1 MILDSKNSKWF
12 YSVILVL
19 VFILYH
25 NKQDSNQHI
34 ITILALPFKVGFTV
48 AHYFNNLLDTNELFS
63 CV

>member
-19 VFILYH
+19 VFILSH
-25 NKQDSNQHI
+25 NKQDT

-63 CV
+63 CM